1 VDKEQ
6 PSFWERLFFGRTS
19 SERERKVLEYICH
32 RVSSGAHLRDVMQ
45 EEYVR
50 RNTSPNEVEKLLE
63 NPRLVETAHE
73 KMREDFS
80 SGGLAPTPFSR
91 TSAR

>member
-1 VDKEQ
+1 MSQKQ

-19 SERERKVLEYICH
+19 SEQERKVLEYICH
-32 RVSSGAHLRDVMQ
+32 RVSDGAHLRDVMQ

-50 RNTSPNEVEKLLE
+50 RNTSQDEVEKILE
-63 NPRLVETAHE
+63 NPRLVETAYE

-80 SGGLAPTPFSR
+80 SGGLNPTPSR
-91 TSAR
+91 SSAQ

>member
-1 VDKEQ
+1 MGQEQ
-6 PSFWERLFFGRTS
+6 QSFWERLFFGRTS

-32 RVSSGAHLRDVMQ
+32 RVGDGAHLRDAMQ

-50 RNTSPNEVEKLLE
+50 RNVSPDEVEKILE
-63 NPRLVETAHE
+63 NPRLVETAYE

-80 SGGLAPTPFSR
+80 SGGLNPTSSR
-91 TSAR
+91 SSAR